1 MLLAADV
8 TEEHRIDK
16 SEQPAIMAVHRD
28 HWMQV
33 QTVLLAIVAQG
44 RGILDREDVTLLDQP
59 SGARAGG
66 RDHLF
71 RSHTRVTQEAR
82 NTHLA
87 GAIATHPTHA
97 DAGLADTDQTGQQA
111 GPPFSRR
118 RSPNRPKL
126 PSISAPNVAGP
137 SSIQRIERAARG
149 AFGDVCI
156 L

>member
-1 MLLAADV
+1 MTVTQAAPAATKLAAVFVASALFFGEGPLFALMLLAANV
-8 TEEHRIDK
+8 AEEHRIDK
-16 SEQPAIMAVHRD
+16 AEQAAIMGVRRD

-33 QTVLLAIVAQG
+33 KTVLFAIVAQG
-44 RGILDREDVTLLDQP
+44 RGILDREDVTPLDQP

-97 DAGLADTDQTGQQA
+97 DA
-111 GPPFSRR
+111 
-118 RSPNRPKL
+118 
-126 PSISAPNVAGP
+126 
-137 SSIQRIERAARG
+137 
-149 AFGDVCI
+149 
-156 L
+156 

>member
-16 SEQPAIMAVHRD
+16 SEPPAITGVHRD
-28 HWMQV
+28 HWMLV
-33 QTVLLAIVAQG
+33 QTTLLAIVAQG

-111 GPPFSRR
+111 GPPFPGAGRR
-118 RSPNRPKL
+118 TVPNCL
-126 PSISAPNVAGP
+126 PSLPP
-137 SSIQRIERAARG
+137 MLRG
-149 AFGDVCI
+149 HHRFRE
-156 L
+156 

>member
-33 QTVLLAIVAQG
+33 QTVLFAIIAQG
-44 RGILDREDVTLLDQP
+44 RGILDCEDVTPLDQP

-71 RSHTRVTQEAR
+71 RSHTWVTQEAR

-87 GAIATHPTHA
+87 GAIAAHPTHA

-111 GPPFSRR
+111 GPLFPGAGPRTV
-118 RSPNRPKL
+118 PNYL
-126 PSISAPNVAGP
+126 PSSAPKC
-137 SSIQRIERAARG
+137 RG
-149 AFGDVCI
+149 AIIDSENGTPRKGPLGDVCI
-156 L
+156 S